1 MKVFSTKLSFCNL
14 TQQIVPANRTMY
26 FSQLLKANLLSEAI
40 VSQVQL
46 AFISLN
52 ATIITVEH
60 SEYI

>member
-1 MKVFSTKLSFCNL
+1 
-14 TQQIVPANRTMY
+14 MY
-26 FSQLLKANLLSEAI
+26 LSQLLKANLLSEAI